1 MDEEAE
7 KFDPLNDPQNL
18 TGKYILD
25 DDGNV
30 VPCCNLMEWAEWFE
44 ASYKNGKRR
53 VGSTQ
58 RGDIR
63 VSTVFL
69 GLDHSFGGGPPLVF
83 ETMIFGGEHDEFM
96 DRCFTWDE
104 AVAMHREACKMA
116 FGENYAE
123 EAEPE
128 DAQGH
133 DARAEDAPPGTGPAA
148 S

>member
-53 VGSTQ
+53 HPCEHCVPGPGPLLWRWASAGV
-58 RGDIR
+58 R
-63 VSTVFL
+63 
-69 GLDHSFGGGPPLVF
+69 DHDLW
-83 ETMIFGGEHDEFM
+83 
-96 DRCFTWDE
+96 R
-104 AVAMHREACKMA
+104 
-116 FGENYAE
+116 
-123 EAEPE
+123 
-128 DAQGH
+128 
-133 DARAEDAPPGTGPAA
+133 
-148 S
+148 